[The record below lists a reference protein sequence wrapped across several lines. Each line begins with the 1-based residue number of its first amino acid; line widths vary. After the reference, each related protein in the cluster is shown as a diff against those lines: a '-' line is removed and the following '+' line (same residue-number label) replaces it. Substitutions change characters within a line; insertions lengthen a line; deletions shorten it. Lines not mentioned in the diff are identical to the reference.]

1 MYTPGPQTQQPP
13 QMGVE
18 PLKTG
23 VAPEPQAKPKAPSK
37 SKGGDVGG
45 FIQQLIG
52 LAAYVHQLQ
61 VQSHL
66 MHFNYEGSNF
76 TGIHAFLKDQYEA
89 HVEQFD
95 KLGEFIR
102 SMDYLLPMCHDGLM
116 DASPEFKHV
125 KSYKGNDMLAVY
137 YKNLE
142 ELGMKTKKLEPIAA
156 KVGAIDIQNYMAE
169 LCGEAFKAAWFIKA
183 TLRNG

>member
-1 MYTPGPQTQQPP
+1 MYTPGPQTAQQQQIPVIQAVP
-13 QMGVE
+13 Q
-18 PLKTG
+18 
-23 VAPEPQAKPKAPSK
+23 PQDKPKAPAK
-37 SKGGDVGG
+37 SKGGDVGS

-52 LAAYVHQLQ
+52 LTAYVHQLQ

-66 MHFNYEGSNF
+66 IHFNYESSNF
-76 TGIHAFLKDQYEA
+76 LGVHKFLKKQYEA
-89 HVEQFD
+89 HQEQFD

-102 SMDYLLPMCHDGLM
+102 SMDYLLPMCHKGLM
-116 DASPEFKHV
+116 EASPEFKHCT
-125 KSYKGNDMLAVY
+125 SYKASEMLGVY

-169 LCGEAFKAAWFIKA
+169 LCGEAFKAAWMIKA
-183 TLRNG
+183 SLRNS

>member
-1 MYTPGPQTQQPP
+1 MYSSYPDVNTAVVQQAP
-13 QMGVE
+13 QMTV
-18 PLKTG
+18 L
-23 VAPEPQAKPKAPSK
+23 PEPQEKPKAPGK
-37 SKGGDVGG
+37 SKGNADVGG

-52 LAAYVHQLQ
+52 LMSYVHQLQ

-66 MHFNYEGSNF
+66 MHLNYEAPNF
-76 TGIHAFLKDQYEA
+76 LGIHGFLKDQYEA
-89 HVEQFD
+89 HLTQFD

-102 SMDYLLPMCHDGLM
+102 SMDYLTPMCMNGLM
-116 DASPEFKHV
+116 DASPEFKHCT
-125 KSYKGNDMLAVY
+125 SYKATEMLGVY

-169 LCGEAFKAAWFIKA
+169 LCGEAFKAAWMIKA
-183 TLRNG
+183 SLRNG

>member
-1 MYTPGPQTQQPP
+1 MYTPGPQQYQPAETPHAQPVP
-13 QMGVE
+13 Q
-18 PLKTG
+18 
-23 VAPEPQAKPKAPSK
+23 PQEKPKTPGK

-66 MHFNYEGSNF
+66 LHFNYEGSNF
-76 TGIHAFLKDQYEA
+76 LGVHNFLKNQYEA

-102 SMDYLLPMCHDGLM
+102 SMDYLLPQCYNGLM

-125 KSYKGNDMLAVY
+125 SSYKGTEMLGVY

-169 LCGEAFKAAWFIKA
+169 LCGEAFKAACMIKA

>member
-1 MYTPGPQTQQPP
+1 MYTPGPQQYQPAETPHAQPVP
-13 QMGVE
+13 Q
-18 PLKTG
+18 
-23 VAPEPQAKPKAPSK
+23 PQEKPKTPGK

-66 MHFNYEGSNF
+66 LHFNYEGSNF
-76 TGIHAFLKDQYEA
+76 LGVHNFLKNQYEA

-102 SMDYLLPMCHDGLM
+102 SMDYLLPQCYNGLM

-125 KSYKGNDMLAVY
+125 SSYKGTEMLGVY

-169 LCGEAFKAAWFIKA
+169 LCGEAFNAEWMIKA